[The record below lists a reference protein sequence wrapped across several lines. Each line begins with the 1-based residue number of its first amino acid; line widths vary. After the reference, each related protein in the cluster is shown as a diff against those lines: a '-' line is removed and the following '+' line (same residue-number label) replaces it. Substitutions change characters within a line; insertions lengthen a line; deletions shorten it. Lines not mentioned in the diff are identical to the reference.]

1 MPVTCLC
8 PQCTS
13 SPAHTYTPEYRME
26 CEARMVCDMP
36 TKERRAEY
44 LALVER
50 KRGPAGAEKLKAAV
64 RKEWNE
70 RRAQ

>member
-1 MPVTCLC
+1 M
-8 PQCTS
+8 
-13 SPAHTYTPEYRME
+13 A

-44 LALVER
+44 LSLVEK
-50 KRGPAGAEKLKAAV
+50 KRGAAGAEKLKAAV

-70 RRAQ
+70 RVAK

>member
-1 MPVTCLC
+1 M
-8 PQCTS
+8 Q
-13 SPAHTYTPEYRME
+13 

-44 LALVER
+44 LALVEKR
-50 KRGPAGAEKLKAAV
+50 RGPAGVEKLKAAV

-70 RRAQ
+70 RVANRNADSARRTA

>member
-1 MPVTCLC
+1 
-8 PQCTS
+8 
-13 SPAHTYTPEYRME
+13 ME

-44 LALVER
+44 LDLVEK
-50 KRGPAGAEKLKAAV
+50 KRGPAGGEKLKSAV

-70 RRAQ
+70 RKAKSLGCV